1 MLNIFN
7 PRQTILVTTRYKE
20 KDNIIT
26 LDWHMPVSF
35 FPPLYAIAVG
45 KTRFS
50 HNLIKKS
57 KVFVV
62 NFMPFELKEKVLF
75 CGRNSG
81 RNMDKFKEAKLEK
94 EESEKI
100 DCPRL
105 KDAIAFL
112 ECKVVKEIDA
122 GDHTIFIGEIL
133 NHKLKIKEKRV
144 FHTFDDNFTTTVD

>member
-1 MLNIFN
+1 LEVVN
-7 PRQTILVTTRYKE
+7 PRQTILVTARYE
-20 KDNIIT
+20 GKDNIIT

-35 FPPLYAIAVG
+35 SPPLYAIAVG
-45 KTRFS
+45 KNRFS
-50 HNLIKKS
+50 HDLIKNS

-62 NFMPFELKEKVLF
+62 NFMPFELKDKVLF

-81 RNMDKFKEAKLEK
+81 KDIDKFKEAELKK

-105 KDAIAFL
+105 KDAIGFL

-122 GDHTIFIGEIL
+122 GDHTIFIGVIL
-133 NHKLKIKEKRV
+133 NQKLKTKKKRL
-144 FHTFDDNFTTTVD
+144 FHTYGDNFTTTVD